1 MEDWKNVIFFL
12 LSPAYLF
19 PAIIGYVFFTITR
32 NARIIEPQVIKE
44 YKRFRKEHW
53 YEAEIELN
61 LFWGGKPEHF
71 LFLLP
76 IVNAYFLVGLLWS
89 FWRCKRITD
98 IYLKLHQS
106 ASLPIP

>member
-12 LSPAYLF
+12 LSPAYLL

-32 NARIIEPQVIKE
+32 NAKMIDPQVIKA
-44 YKRFRKEHW
+44 YGRCGKHW
-53 YEAEIELN
+53 YEFEIKLN
-61 LFWGGKPEHF
+61 LFWGEKPEHF
-71 LFLLP
+71 IFLIP
-76 IVNAYFLVGLLWS
+76 AVNAYCLIGLLWS
-89 FWRCKRITD
+89 FWRCKRVTD